1 MEIFRSRLLQ
11 DLVFGFIS
19 FFDQN
24 HSNSDIFGVSYV
36 KTQLQVFVMVGK
48 LTTGDTFPELLL
60 NILGGDSLKL
70 PAELDAPITLA
81 LFYRGHW

>member
-1 MEIFRSRLLQ
+1 MEIFRSILLQ

-36 KTQLQVFVMVGK
+36 KTQLQVFVMVEK
-48 LTTGDTFPELLL
+48 LTTGDMFPELLL
-60 NILGGDSLKL
+60 NIVGGDSLKL
-70 PAELDAPITLA
+70 PAGLDAPMTLA